1 MFSTK
6 AIWIKLCFK
15 ESNIDATTLLMLR
28 MLLSLPFYI
37 IMLLYLKKRNTQ
49 TLKRSHYIW
58 AIALGLLGYYL
69 SSLFD
74 FIGLQYVSA
83 GIERIILFIYP
94 TLAVLINFWIFKVA
108 ITKKQWLAISITYI
122 GIAIAY
128 WGEFTQLPNNSN
140 FVFGSVMVLLCGI
153 TYAFYLVG
161 TGKLVPLMGSSL
173 YTSIAMLAA
182 SAGIFSHYLVRSIYS
197 NGFMHAISYQIP
209 TNIVGYIVGLALF
222 ATVIPSFLLSSGMKR
237 IGSNDLAII
246 TSIGP
251 VSTLFQANYI
261 LNEPLLWQQALG
273 TAFVIAGVVLVQK
286 FGVNKTNP
294 EHPNYPSPKG

>member
-1 MFSTK
+1 LFSTK

-28 MLLSLPFYI
+28 MLLSLPFYF
-37 IMLLYLKKRNTQ
+37 IMLLYLKKRNTEP
-49 TLKRSHYIW
+49 LKKSHYIW

-128 WGEFTQLPNNSN
+128 WGEFTHLPNTSN

-197 NGFMHAISYQIP
+197 IGFMHAISYQIP
-209 TNIVGYIVGLALF
+209 TNIVWYIVGLALF

>member
-1 MFSTK
+1 
-6 AIWIKLCFK
+6 
-15 ESNIDATTLLMLR
+15 
-28 MLLSLPFYI
+28 MLLSLPFYF
-37 IMLLYLKKRNTQ
+37 IMLLYLKKRNTEP
-49 TLKRSHYIW
+49 LKKSHYIW

-74 FIGLQYVSA
+74 FIGLHYVSA

-128 WGEFTQLPNNSN
+128 WGEFTHLPNTSN

-197 NGFMHAISYQIP
+197 IGFMHAISYQIP
-209 TNIVGYIVGLALF
+209 TNIVWYIVGLALF

>member
-1 MFSTK
+1 
-6 AIWIKLCFK
+6 
-15 ESNIDATTLLMLR
+15 
-28 MLLSLPFYI
+28 MLLSLPFYF
-37 IMLLYLKKRNTQ
+37 IMLLYLKKRNTEP
-49 TLKRSHYIW
+49 LKKSHYIW

-94 TLAVLINFWIFKVA
+94 TLAVLINFWILKVA

-128 WGEFTQLPNNSN
+128 WGEFTHLPNTSN

-197 NGFMHAISYQIP
+197 IGFMHAISYQIP
-209 TNIVGYIVGLALF
+209 TNIVWYIVGLALF

>member
-1 MFSTK
+1 
-6 AIWIKLCFK
+6 
-15 ESNIDATTLLMLR
+15 MLR

-37 IMLLYLKKRNTQ
+37 LMLLYLRKRNTQ
-49 TLKRSHYIW
+49 QLNKSHYLW

-94 TLAVLINFWIFKVA
+94 TLAVLINLWIFKVA

-128 WGEFTQLPNNSN
+128 WGEFSHLPNTSN
-140 FVFGSVMVLLCGI
+140 FVFGSIMVLLCGI

-161 TGKLVPLMGSSL
+161 TGKLVPLMGSSI

-182 SAGIFSHYLVRSIYS
+182 SVGIFSHYLVRAIYS
-197 NGFMHAISYQIP
+197 NGFMNAISYQIP
-209 TNIVGYIVGLALF
+209 TNIVWYIVGLALF

-251 VSTLFQANYI
+251 VSTLFQANFI
-261 LNEPLLWQQALG
+261 LKEPLLWQQALG

>member
-15 ESNIDATTLLMLR
+15 ESSIDATTLLMLR
-28 MLLSLPFYI
+28 MLLSLPFYF
-37 IMLLYLKKRNTQ
+37 IMLLYLKKRNTEP
-49 TLKRSHYIW
+49 LKKSHYIW

-128 WGEFTQLPNNSN
+128 WGEFTHLPNTSN

-197 NGFMHAISYQIP
+197 IGFMHAISYQIP
-209 TNIVGYIVGLALF
+209 TNIVWYIVGLALF

>member
-1 MFSTK
+1 LFSTK

-15 ESNIDATTLLMLR
+15 ESSIDATTLLMLR
-28 MLLSLPFYI
+28 MLLSLPFYF
-37 IMLLYLKKRNTQ
+37 IMLLYLKKRNTEP
-49 TLKRSHYIW
+49 LKKSHYIW

-74 FIGLQYVSA
+74 FIGLHYVSA

-128 WGEFTQLPNNSN
+128 WGEFTHLPNTSN

-182 SAGIFSHYLVRSIYS
+182 SAGIFSHYLVRSIDS
-197 NGFMHAISYQIP
+197 IGFMHAISYQIP
-209 TNIVGYIVGLALF
+209 TNIVWYIVGLALF

>member
-1 MFSTK
+1 
-6 AIWIKLCFK
+6 
-15 ESNIDATTLLMLR
+15 MLR

-37 IMLLYLKKRNTQ
+37 LMLLYLRKRNTQ
-49 TLKRSHYIW
+49 ALTKSHYLW

-128 WGEFTQLPNNSN
+128 WGEFSHLPNTSN

-173 YTSIAMLAA
+173 YTSIAMLSA
-182 SAGIFSHYLVRSIYS
+182 SFGIFSHYLVRTIFS
-197 NGFMHAISYQIP
+197 NGFMNAISYQIP
-209 TNIVGYIVGLALF
+209 TNIVWYIVGLALF
-222 ATVIPSFLLSSGMKR
+222 ATVLPSFLLNSGMKR

-286 FGVNKTNP
+286 FGVNKTDP
-294 EHPNYPSPKG
+294 EHPNYPSPEG

>member
-28 MLLSLPFYI
+28 MLLSLPFYF
-37 IMLLYLKKRNTQ
+37 IMLLYLKKRNTEP
-49 TLKRSHYIW
+49 LKKSHYIW

-128 WGEFTQLPNNSN
+128 WGEFTHLPNTSN

-197 NGFMHAISYQIP
+197 IGFMHAISYQIP
-209 TNIVGYIVGLALF
+209 TNIVWYIVGLALF

>member
-1 MFSTK
+1 
-6 AIWIKLCFK
+6 
-15 ESNIDATTLLMLR
+15 
-28 MLLSLPFYI
+28 MLLSLPFYF
-37 IMLLYLKKRNTQ
+37 IMLLYLKKRNTEP
-49 TLKRSHYIW
+49 LKKSHYIW

-128 WGEFTQLPNNSN
+128 WGEFTHLPNTSN

-197 NGFMHAISYQIP
+197 IGFMHAISYQIP
-209 TNIVGYIVGLALF
+209 TNIVWYIVGLALF

>member
-15 ESNIDATTLLMLR
+15 ESTIDATTLLMLR
-28 MLLSLPFYI
+28 MLMSLPFYLI
-37 IMLLYLKKRNTQ
+37 ILLYLRKRNGQ
-49 TLKRSHYIW
+49 QLKKLHYVW
-58 AIALGLLGYYL
+58 AIAMGALGYYL

-108 ITKKQWLAISITYI
+108 ITKKQWLAIGITYI

-128 WGEFTQLPNNSN
+128 WGEFSHLPDTSN
-140 FVFGSVMVLLCGI
+140 FIFGSVMVLLCGI

-161 TGKLVPLMGSSL
+161 TGKLVPIMGSSL

-182 SAGIFSHYLVRSIYS
+182 SLGIFSHYLVRAI
-197 NGFMHAISYQIP
+197 HANDFINAINYQIP
-209 TNIVGYIVGLALF
+209 TTILWYVIGLALF

-273 TAFVIAGVVLVQK
+273 TVFVIAGVVLVQK
-286 FGVNKTNP
+286 FGVNKTDP
-294 EHPNYPSPKG
+294 EHPNYSSPKE

>member
-1 MFSTK
+1 
-6 AIWIKLCFK
+6 
-15 ESNIDATTLLMLR
+15 
-28 MLLSLPFYI
+28 MLLSLPFYF
-37 IMLLYLKKRNTQ
+37 IMLLYLKKRNTEP
-49 TLKRSHYIW
+49 LKKSHYIW

-74 FIGLQYVSA
+74 FIGLHYVSA

-128 WGEFTQLPNNSN
+128 WGEFTHLPNTSN

-182 SAGIFSHYLVRSIYS
+182 SAGIFSHYLVRSIDS
-197 NGFMHAISYQIP
+197 IGFMHAISYQIP
-209 TNIVGYIVGLALF
+209 TNIVWYIVGLALF

>member
-1 MFSTK
+1 
-6 AIWIKLCFK
+6 
-15 ESNIDATTLLMLR
+15 
-28 MLLSLPFYI
+28 MLLSLPLYI
-37 IMLLYLKKRNTQ
+37 LMLLYLKKRNAQ
-49 TLKRSHYIW
+49 PLKKSHYIW

-94 TLAVLINFWIFKVA
+94 TLAVLINFWIFKVP

-128 WGEFTQLPNNSN
+128 WGEFSHLPNTSN
-140 FVFGSVMVLLCGI
+140 FVFGSIMVLLCGI

-182 SAGIFSHYLVRSIYS
+182 SVGIFSHYLVRSIYS
-197 NGFMHAISYQIP
+197 NGFMNAISYQIP
-209 TNIVGYIVGLALF
+209 TNIVWYIVGLALF

-251 VSTLFQANYI
+251 VSTLFQANFI
-261 LNEPLLWQQALG
+261 LKEPLLWQQAIG

-286 FGVNKTNP
+286 FGVNTTHP
-294 EHPNYPSPKG
+294 ENA

>member
-1 MFSTK
+1 
-6 AIWIKLCFK
+6 
-15 ESNIDATTLLMLR
+15 MLR

-37 IMLLYLKKRNTQ
+37 VMLIYVRKRNAMQ
-49 TLKRSHYIW
+49 IEKSHYIW
-58 AIALGLLGYYL
+58 AIAMGMLGYYL

-94 TLAVLINFWIFKVA
+94 TLAVLINYWIFKVA
-108 ITKKQWLAISITYI
+108 ITKKQWIAIGITYI

-128 WGEFTQLPNNSN
+128 WGEFSHLPDTSN
-140 FVFGSVMVLLCGI
+140 FIFGSAMVLLCGI

-161 TGKLVPLMGSSL
+161 TGKLVPKMGSSL

-182 SAGIFSHYLVRSIYS
+182 SVGIFTHYLVTATSSKGLMGSFTYHLPS
-197 NGFMHAISYQIP
+197 NILW
-209 TNIVGYIVGLALF
+209 YIIGLALI
-222 ATVIPSFLLSSGMKR
+222 ATVIPSFLISSGMKR
-237 IGSNDLAII
+237 IGSNDLAIV

-261 LNEPLLWQQALG
+261 LKEPLLWQQILG

>member
-1 MFSTK
+1 LFSTK

-28 MLLSLPFYI
+28 MLLSLPFYF
-37 IMLLYLKKRNTQ
+37 IMLLYLKKRNTEP
-49 TLKRSHYIW
+49 LKKSHYIW

-74 FIGLQYVSA
+74 FIGLHYVSA

-128 WGEFTQLPNNSN
+128 WGEFTHLPNTSN

-197 NGFMHAISYQIP
+197 IGFMHAISYQIP
-209 TNIVGYIVGLALF
+209 TNIVWYIVGLALF